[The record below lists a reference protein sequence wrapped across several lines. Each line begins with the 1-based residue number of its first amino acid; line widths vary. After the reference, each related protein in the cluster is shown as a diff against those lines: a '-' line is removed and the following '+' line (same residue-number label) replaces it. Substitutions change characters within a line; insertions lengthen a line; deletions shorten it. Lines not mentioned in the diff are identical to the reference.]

1 MKRFTLYILLL
12 FGLLT
17 AQAQA
22 NYQVSVADRQRIVTG
37 SQSFQKDDREIMA
50 NALMWAIERGGQ
62 LKELITDIDYEKM
75 RFTMDYNIIREGQSS
90 FAAKLTIQVG
100 QGRMVYLVNNIKG
113 QTSGFSGMLGAA
125 IFDKMSPEKKP
136 KQKIMIEEF
145 ESANKKELLSLFEY
159 INYHNKRLEHWNSII
174 ENRIEKG
181 MDVDDVTL
189 ILGKPIDIQKSGET
203 TQYMYNTF
211 TYVFFENGEVKSFM
225 Q

>member
-1 MKRFTLYILLL
+1 
-12 FGLLT
+12 
-17 AQAQA
+17 
-22 NYQVSVADRQRIVTG
+22 
-37 SQSFQKDDREIMA
+37 
-50 NALMWAIERGGQ
+50 MWAIERGGQ